1 MKTVVLNDAGLSLH
15 VEVQGEGPLIVCV
28 HGWPELSYS
37 WRHQLA
43 YFSTRGYR
51 IAAMDVRGYGNSSV
65 PWAVNAYSMRNLCR
79 DVAAVVTALLDAPS
93 GAPSDGPTK
102 PYTQHKAIL
111 FGHDWGAPIVW
122 NTAVLFP
129 ELIGAVAGLSVP
141 FVPIRSRSFLEI
153 AAEVYRDRFFYQ
165 LYFQEEGRA
174 EADFEAD
181 VGVALRKVYYALSG
195 EGLRDPTVYK
205 AMRHK
210 GKSDALLTDLVD
222 PVPFPHWLT
231 PEDLTFYQTTFSR
244 TGFRGAFNRYRA
256 QTLDVTELA
265 DIAGLPVTQPA
276 CFIAG
281 ALDPV
286 RTFVPGVDAYAKA
299 GAHCLDFRGAT
310 ILPDI
315 GHWVQ
320 QEAPAAT
327 NEALAAFLA
336 GL

>member
-1 MKTVVLNDAGLSLH
+1 MKSIVLDDAGLSLH
-15 VEVQGEGPLIVCV
+15 VEAQGEGPLIVCV
-28 HGWPELSYS
+28 HGWPELSHS

-51 IAAMDVRGYGNSSV
+51 IAAMDVRGYGNSSAPSEV
-65 PWAVNAYSMRNLCR
+65 DAYSMRSLCR
-79 DVAAVVTALLDAPS
+79 DVAAVVTALLDV
-93 GAPSDGPTK
+93 PSDPSRR
-102 PYTQHKAIL
+102 KAIL

-141 FVPIRSRSFLEI
+141 FVPVRSRSFIDI

-181 VGVALRKVYYALSG
+181 VGAALRKVYYALSG
-195 EGLRDPTVYK
+195 EGLRDPNVNN
-205 AMRHK
+205 AMRNK
-210 GKSDALLTDLVD
+210 RKDDALLTDLID
-222 PVPFPHWLT
+222 PNPFPQWLT
-231 PEDLTFYQTTFSR
+231 PDDLTLFTSTFSR

-256 QTLDVTELA
+256 QTLDVTELTN
-265 DIAGLPVTQPA
+265 IAGQPVTQPA

-286 RTFVPGVDAYAKA
+286 RNFVPGVDAYAKA
-299 GAHCLDFRGAT
+299 GAHCLDFRGTT
-310 ILPDI
+310 ILPGI

>member
-1 MKTVVLNDAGLSLH
+1 
-15 VEVQGEGPLIVCV
+15 
-28 HGWPELSYS
+28 
-37 WRHQLA
+37 
-43 YFSTRGYR
+43 
-51 IAAMDVRGYGNSSV
+51 
-65 PWAVNAYSMRNLCR
+65 
-79 DVAAVVTALLDAPS
+79 LLDAPS
-93 GAPSDGPTK
+93 NPPES
-102 PYTQHKAIL
+102 QHKAIL

-129 ELIGAVAGLSVP
+129 DLIGAVAGLSVP
-141 FVPIRSRSFLEI
+141 YVPIRSKSFIEI

-174 EADFEAD
+174 ENDFEAD
-181 VGVALRKVYYALSG
+181 VGAALRKVYYALSG
-195 EGLRDPTVYK
+195 EGLRDSIVYK
-205 AMRHK
+205 AMRNK
-210 GKSDALLTDLVD
+210 GKDDALLTDLVD
-222 PVPFPHWLT
+222 PEPFPKWLT
-231 PEDLTFYQTTFSR
+231 PDDLAVFTSTFSR

-265 DIAGLPVTQPA
+265 DIAGQPVTQPA

-327 NEALAAFLA
+327 NEALADFLA

>member
-1 MKTVVLNDAGLSLH
+1 M
-15 VEVQGEGPLIVCV
+15 Q
-28 HGWPELSYS
+28 
-37 WRHQLA
+37 
-43 YFSTRGYR
+43 
-51 IAAMDVRGYGNSSV
+51 
-65 PWAVNAYSMRNLCR
+65 NLCR
-79 DVAAVVTALLDAPS
+79 DVAAVVTALLDVPS
-93 GAPSDGPTK
+93 EPS
-102 PYTQHKAIL
+102 QRNAIL

-129 ELIGAVAGLSVP
+129 ELISAVAGLSVP
-141 FVPIRSRSFLEI
+141 FVPVRSRSFIDI

-181 VGVALRKVYYALSG
+181 VGAALRKVYYALSG
-195 EGLRDPTVYK
+195 EGLRDSNVNN
-205 AMRHK
+205 AMRN
-210 GKSDALLTDLVD
+210 KSKDDALLTDLID
-222 PVPFPHWLT
+222 PNPFPQWLT
-231 PEDLTFYQTTFSR
+231 PDDLALFTSTFSR

-265 DIAGLPVTQPA
+265 DIAGQPVTQPA

-286 RTFVPGVDAYAKA
+286 RNFVPGVDAYAKA
-299 GAHCLDFRGAT
+299 GAHCRDFRGAT
-310 ILPDI
+310 ILPGI

>member
-1 MKTVVLNDAGLSLH
+1 MKSIVLNDAGLSLH

-43 YFSTRGYR
+43 YFSARGYR
-51 IAAMDVRGYGNSSV
+51 VAAMDVRGYGSSSA
-65 PWAVNAYSMRNLCR
+65 PWEVDAYSMQNLCR
-79 DVAAVVTALLDAPS
+79 DVAAVVTALLDVPS
-93 GAPSDGPTK
+93 EPS
-102 PYTQHKAIL
+102 QRNAIL

-129 ELIGAVAGLSVP
+129 ELIAAVAGLSVP
-141 FVPIRSRSFLEI
+141 FVPVRSRSFIDI

-181 VGVALRKVYYALSG
+181 VGAALRKVYYALSG
-195 EGLRDPTVYK
+195 EGLRDSNVNN
-205 AMRHK
+205 AMRNK
-210 GKSDALLTDLVD
+210 KKDDALLTDLID
-222 PVPFPHWLT
+222 PNPFPQWLT
-231 PEDLTFYQTTFSR
+231 PDDLALFTSTFSR

-265 DIAGLPVTQPA
+265 DIAGQPVTQPA

-286 RTFVPGVDAYAKA
+286 RNFVPGVDAYAKA
-299 GAHCLDFRGAT
+299 GAHCRDFRGAT
-310 ILPDI
+310 ILPGI

>member
-1 MKTVVLNDAGLSLH
+1 MNSVVLNDAGLSLH
-15 VEVQGEGPLIVCV
+15 VEVLGEGPLIVCV

-37 WRHQLA
+37 WRHQLE
-43 YFSTRGYR
+43 YFAGRGYR
-51 IAAMDVRGYGNSSV
+51 IAAMDVRGYGNSSA
-65 PWAVNAYSMRNLCR
+65 PWEVDAYSMRNLCR

-93 GAPSDGPTK
+93 NPPES
-102 PYTQHKAIL
+102 QHKAIL

-129 ELIGAVAGLSVP
+129 DLIGAVAGLSVP
-141 FVPIRSRSFLEI
+141 HVPIRSKSFIEI

-174 EADFEAD
+174 ENDFEAD
-181 VGVALRKVYYALSG
+181 VGAALRKVYYALSG
-195 EGLRDPTVYK
+195 EGLRDSIVYK
-205 AMRHK
+205 AMRNK
-210 GKSDALLTDLVD
+210 GKDDALLTDLVD
-222 PVPFPHWLT
+222 PEPFPKWLT
-231 PEDLTFYQTTFSR
+231 PDDLAVFTSTFSR

-265 DIAGLPVTQPA
+265 DIAGQPVTQPA
-276 CFIAG
+276 CFNAG

-299 GAHCLDFRGAT
+299 GAHCLNFRGAT

-327 NEALAAFLA
+327 NEALADFLA

>member
-1 MKTVVLNDAGLSLH
+1 MNSVVLNDAGLSLH
-15 VEVQGEGPLIVCV
+15 VEVLGEGPLIVCV
-28 HGWPELSYS
+28 HGWPELSHS

-51 IAAMDVRGYGNSSV
+51 IAAVDVRGYGNSSA
-65 PWAVNAYSMRNLCR
+65 PWGVEAYSMRNLCR
-79 DVAAVVTALLDAPS
+79 DVATVVTALLEASNHPS
-93 GAPSDGPTK
+93 QSSSQP
-102 PYTQHKAIL
+102 KAIL

-141 FVPIRSRSFLEI
+141 FVPIRSKSFIEI

-174 EADFEAD
+174 ENDFEAD
-181 VGVALRKVYYALSG
+181 VGAALRKVYYALSG
-195 EGLRDPTVYK
+195 EGLRDSTVYK
-205 AMRHK
+205 AMRNK
-210 GKSDALLTDLVD
+210 GKDDALLTDLVD
-222 PVPFPHWLT
+222 PEPFPKWLT
-231 PEDLTFYQTTFSR
+231 PDDLAMFTATFSR

-265 DIAGLPVTQPA
+265 DIAGQPVTQPA

-299 GAHCLDFRGAT
+299 GTHCLDFRGAT

-327 NEALAAFLA
+327 NETLAAFLA

>member
-1 MKTVVLNDAGLSLH
+1 MNSVVLNDAGLSLH
-15 VEVQGEGPLIVCV
+15 VEVLGEGPLIVCV
-28 HGWPELSYS
+28 HGWPELSHS

-51 IAAMDVRGYGNSSV
+51 IAAVDVRGYGNSSA
-65 PWAVNAYSMRNLCR
+65 PWGVEAYSMRNLCR
-79 DVAAVVTALLDAPS
+79 DVATVVTALLEASNHPS
-93 GAPSDGPTK
+93 QSSSQP
-102 PYTQHKAIL
+102 KAIL

-174 EADFEAD
+174 ENDFEAD
-181 VGVALRKVYYALSG
+181 VGAALRKVYYALSG
-195 EGLRDPTVYK
+195 EGLRDSTVYK
-205 AMRHK
+205 AMRNK
-210 GKSDALLTDLVD
+210 GKDDALLTDLVD
-222 PVPFPHWLT
+222 PEPFPKWLT
-231 PEDLTFYQTTFSR
+231 PDDLAMFTATFSR

-265 DIAGLPVTQPA
+265 DIAGQPVTQPA

-299 GAHCLDFRGAT
+299 GTHCQDFRGST

-327 NEALAAFLA
+327 NEALADFLA

>member
-43 YFSTRGYR
+43 YYSGCGYR
-51 IAAMDVRGYGNSSV
+51 IAAMDVRGYGNSSA
-65 PWAVNAYSMRNLCR
+65 PWEVDAYSMRRLCR
-79 DVAAVVTALLDAPS
+79 DVAAVVTALLA
-93 GAPSDGPTK
+93 APSDPSQ
-102 PYTQHKAIL
+102 PPSQPKAIL
-111 FGHDWGAPIVW
+111 FGHDWGAPVVW

-141 FVPIRSRSFLEI
+141 FVPIRSRSFIDI
-153 AAEVYRDRFFYQ
+153 ATEVYRDRFFYQ

-181 VGVALRKVYYALSG
+181 VGAALRKVYYALSG
-195 EGLRDPTVYK
+195 EGLRDSIVK
-205 AMRHK
+205 NAMRN
-210 GKSDALLTDLVD
+210 KSKDDALLTDLVD
-222 PVPFPHWLT
+222 PDPFPKWLT
-231 PEDLTFYQTTFSR
+231 PDDLALFTSTFSR

-265 DIAGLPVTQPA
+265 DIAGQPVTQPA

-286 RTFVPGVDAYAKA
+286 RNFVPGVDAYAKA
-299 GAHCLDFRGAT
+299 GAHCRDFRGST

-320 QEAPAAT
+320 QEAPVAT

-336 GL
+336 SL

>member
-1 MKTVVLNDAGLSLH
+1 MNSIVLNDAGLSLH
-15 VEVQGEGPLIVCV
+15 VEVLGEGPLIVCV

-51 IAAMDVRGYGNSSV
+51 IAAMDVRGYGNSSA
-65 PWAVNAYSMRNLCR
+65 PWEVDAYSMRNLCR
-79 DVAAVVTALLDAPS
+79 DVAAVVTALLNAPS
-93 GAPSDGPTK
+93 TPPES
-102 PYTQHKAIL
+102 QRKAVL

-129 ELIGAVAGLSVP
+129 ELIRAVAGLSVP
-141 FVPIRSRSFLEI
+141 FVPIRSKSFIEI

-174 EADFEAD
+174 ENDFEAD
-181 VGVALRKVYYALSG
+181 VGAALRKVYYALSG
-195 EGLRDPTVYK
+195 EGLRDSTVYK
-205 AMRHK
+205 AMRNK
-210 GKSDALLTDLVD
+210 GKDDALLTDLVD
-222 PVPFPHWLT
+222 PEPFPKWLT
-231 PEDLTFYQTTFSR
+231 PDDLAVFISTFSR

-265 DIAGLPVTQPA
+265 DIAGQPVTQPA

-299 GAHCLDFRGAT
+299 GTHCRDFRGST

>member
-1 MKTVVLNDAGLSLH
+1 MKSIVLNDAGLSLH

-37 WRHQLA
+37 WRHQLD

-51 IAAMDVRGYGNSSV
+51 IAAMDVRGYGNSSAPSEV
-65 PWAVNAYSMRNLCR
+65 DAYSMRSLCR
-79 DVAAVVTALLDAPS
+79 DVATVVAALIDV
-93 GAPSDGPTK
+93 PSDPSQ
-102 PYTQHKAIL
+102 PPSPSQHKAIL

-129 ELIGAVAGLSVP
+129 ELIRAVAGLSVP
-141 FVPIRSRSFLEI
+141 FVPIRSRSFIDI

-181 VGVALRKVYYALSG
+181 VGTALRKVYYALSG
-195 EGLRDPTVYK
+195 EGLRDSNVNN
-205 AMRHK
+205 AMRNK
-210 GKSDALLTDLVD
+210 KKDDALLTDLID
-222 PVPFPHWLT
+222 PNPFPQWLT
-231 PEDLTFYQTTFSR
+231 PDDLALFTSTFSR

-265 DIAGLPVTQPA
+265 DIAGQPVTQPA

-286 RTFVPGVDAYAKA
+286 RNFVPGVDAYAKA
-299 GAHCLDFRGAT
+299 GAHCRDFRGAT
-310 ILPDI
+310 ILPGI

-336 GL
+336 SL

>member
-1 MKTVVLNDAGLSLH
+1 MNSVVLNDAGLSLH
-15 VEVQGEGPLIVCV
+15 VEVLGEGPLIVCV

-51 IAAMDVRGYGNSSV
+51 IAAMDVRGYGNSSAPRGV
-65 PWAVNAYSMRNLCR
+65 EAYSMRNLCR
-79 DVAAVVTALLDAPS
+79 DVATVVTALLEASNHPS
-93 GAPSDGPTK
+93 QSSSQP
-102 PYTQHKAIL
+102 KAIL

-174 EADFEAD
+174 ENDFEAD
-181 VGVALRKVYYALSG
+181 VGAALRKVYYALSG
-195 EGLRDPTVYK
+195 EGLRDSIVK
-205 AMRHK
+205 NAMRNK
-210 GKSDALLTDLVD
+210 NQGDALLTDLVD
-222 PVPFPHWLT
+222 PEPFPKWLT
-231 PEDLTFYQTTFSR
+231 PDDLAEFTSTFSR

-265 DIAGLPVTQPA
+265 DIAGQPVTQPA

-286 RTFVPGVDAYAKA
+286 RTFVPGVDAYVKA
-299 GAHCLDFRGAT
+299 GTHCRDFRGST

>member
-1 MKTVVLNDAGLSLH
+1 MNSIVLNDAGLSLQ
-15 VEVQGEGPLIVCV
+15 VEVLGEGPLIVCV

-37 WRHQLA
+37 WRHQLE
-43 YFSTRGYR
+43 YFAGRGYR
-51 IAAMDVRGYGNSSV
+51 IAAMDVRGYGNSSA
-65 PWAVNAYSMRNLCR
+65 PWEVDAYSMRNLCR
-79 DVAAVVTALLDAPS
+79 DVAAVVTGLLEAPS
-93 GAPSDGPTK
+93 NPPDP
-102 PYTQHKAIL
+102 PHKAIL

-129 ELIGAVAGLSVP
+129 ELIGAVAGLIVP
-141 FVPIRSRSFLEI
+141 FVPIRSKSFIEI

-195 EGLRDPTVYK
+195 EGLRDSTVYN

-210 GKSDALLTDLVD
+210 GKADALLTDLVD
-222 PVPFPHWLT
+222 PVPFPYWLT
-231 PEDLTFYQTTFSR
+231 PEDLTFYETTFSR

-265 DIAGLPVTQPA
+265 DIAGQPVTQPA

>member
-1 MKTVVLNDAGLSLH
+1 MNSIVLNDAGLSLH
-15 VEVQGEGPLIVCV
+15 VEVLGEGPLIVCV

-37 WRHQLA
+37 WRHQLE
-43 YFSTRGYR
+43 YFAGRGYR
-51 IAAMDVRGYGNSSV
+51 IAAMDVRGYGNSSA
-65 PWAVNAYSMRNLCR
+65 PWEVEAYSMRNLCR

-93 GAPSDGPTK
+93 NPPES
-102 PYTQHKAIL
+102 QHKAIL

-141 FVPIRSRSFLEI
+141 FVPIRSKSFIEI

-174 EADFEAD
+174 ENDFEAD
-181 VGVALRKVYYALSG
+181 VGAALRKVYYALSG
-195 EGLRDPTVYK
+195 EGLRDSTVYK
-205 AMRHK
+205 AMRNK
-210 GKSDALLTDLVD
+210 GKDDALLTDLVD
-222 PVPFPHWLT
+222 PEPFPKWLT
-231 PEDLTFYQTTFSR
+231 PDDLAVFTSTFSR

-265 DIAGLPVTQPA
+265 DIAGQPVTQPA

-286 RTFVPGVDAYAKA
+286 RTFLPGVDAYAKA

-327 NEALAAFLA
+327 NEALADFLA
-336 GL
+336 GF

>member
-1 MKTVVLNDAGLSLH
+1 MKSIVLNDAGLSLH
-15 VEVQGEGPLIVCV
+15 VEAQGEGPLIVCV
-28 HGWPELSYS
+28 HGWPELSHS

-51 IAAMDVRGYGNSSV
+51 IAAMDVRGYGNSSAPSEV
-65 PWAVNAYSMRNLCR
+65 DAYSMRSLCR
-79 DVAAVVTALLDAPS
+79 DVAAVVTALLDV
-93 GAPSDGPTK
+93 PSDPSRR
-102 PYTQHKAIL
+102 KAIL

-141 FVPIRSRSFLEI
+141 FVPVRSRSFIDI

-181 VGVALRKVYYALSG
+181 VGAALRKVYYALSG
-195 EGLRDPTVYK
+195 EGLRDPNVNN
-205 AMRHK
+205 AMRNK
-210 GKSDALLTDLVD
+210 RKDDALLTDLID
-222 PVPFPHWLT
+222 PNPFPQWLT
-231 PEDLTFYQTTFSR
+231 PDDLTLFTSTFSR

-256 QTLDVTELA
+256 QTLDVTELTN
-265 DIAGLPVTQPA
+265 IAGQPVTQPA

-286 RTFVPGVDAYAKA
+286 RNFVPGVDAYAKA
-299 GAHCLDFRGAT
+299 GAHCLDFRGTT
-310 ILPDI
+310 ILPGI

>member
-1 MKTVVLNDAGLSLH
+1 MKSIVLNDAGLSLH

-28 HGWPELSYS
+28 HGWPELSCS
-37 WRHQLA
+37 WRHQLD

-51 IAAMDVRGYGNSSV
+51 IAAMDVRGYGNSSAPSEV
-65 PWAVNAYSMRNLCR
+65 DAYSMRSLCR
-79 DVAAVVTALLDAPS
+79 DVATVVAALID
-93 GAPSDGPTK
+93 GPSDPSQ
-102 PYTQHKAIL
+102 PPSPSQHNAIL

-129 ELIGAVAGLSVP
+129 ELIRAVAGLSVP
-141 FVPIRSRSFLEI
+141 FVPIRSRSFIDI

-181 VGVALRKVYYALSG
+181 VGTALRKVYYALSG
-195 EGLRDPTVYK
+195 EGLRDSNVNS
-205 AMRHK
+205 AMRNK
-210 GKSDALLTDLVD
+210 RKDDALLTDLVD
-222 PVPFPHWLT
+222 PDPFPQWLT
-231 PEDLTFYQTTFSR
+231 SDDLAVFTSTFSR

-265 DIAGLPVTQPA
+265 DIAGQPVTQPA

-286 RTFVPGVDAYAKA
+286 RNFVPGVDAYAKV
-299 GAHCLDFRGAT
+299 GAHCRDFRGAT
-310 ILPDI
+310 ILPGI